1 MRFLFAAP
9 TLLTAAILLC
19 GCASSTSDHTYPQN
33 VAAYRQYVAP
43 ARLVRALNIA
53 LSWPAPPD
61 VDALKGAVLVR
72 DGGPVAY
79 PELALARAILHTNP
93 QIEAA
98 DALLLAGVTVQAARA
113 NGLPPEFLGATLLQE
128 SAYDPRVRSA
138 AGAIG
143 IAQFEPET
151 AAGMGVDPY
160 DPFASIAGA
169 AALLGSYAR
178 AYRGQYDDTYAVAL
192 AAYNAGPG
200 AVERYAGVPP
210 YAETKEY
217 VELVYER
224 WGRIASYEA
233 GGIGTQKG
241 RHL

>member
-1 MRFLFAAP
+1 MRFLFPAP
-9 TLLTAAILLC
+9 TLLVAAILLC
-19 GCASSTSDHTYPQN
+19 GCASSTSDLTYPQN
-33 VAAYRQYVAP
+33 VAAYPPHVAP
-43 ARLVRALNIA
+43 ARLARALNIV

-61 VDALKGAVLVR
+61 VDALKGAVLIR
-72 DGGPVAY
+72 DGGPAAY

-98 DALLLAGVTVQAARA
+98 DALLLAGVTVQAAHA

-151 AAGMGVDPY
+151 AAGMGIDPT
-160 DPFASIAGA
+160 DPFAAIAGA
-169 AALLGSYAR
+169 AALLGSYTR
-178 AYRGQYDDTYAVAL
+178 AYRGRYDDSYAVAL

-200 AVERYAGVPP
+200 AVEHYAGVPP

-224 WGRIASYEA
+224 WARIASYEA
-233 GGIGTQKG
+233 GSIGTQKG